1 MQLDQKVVL
10 ITGASEGL
18 GAACASAFRRRGA
31 RIAVTARNGERLT
44 RVAGTDGLAIPGDL
58 VHAADRRNIVE
69 KTLAHYG
76 QIDVL
81 VNNAGVGLYL
91 PAFDAP
97 MPQVRA
103 LFDLNF
109 FAPLD
114 LIQLVVPGMIQRGS
128 GTIVNVGSV
137 AGKVSLPWFT
147 LYSAS
152 KSALGALT
160 DGLRME
166 LRSHGVHAMTV
177 CPSYLAT
184 DFQKHPLAGS
194 APPNLLR
201 RRPLFTTPDACA
213 SAIVRGVERSSNTVI
228 TPWQAHF
235 FVAAARLFPGRTEH
249 SLEKLWRAAS

>member
-1 MQLDQKVVL
+1 MQLDGKVVL

-31 RIAVTARNGERLT
+31 RIAVTARNAEQLG
-44 RVAGTDGLAIPGDL
+44 RVAGTGGLAIPGDL
-58 VHAADRRNIVE
+58 GQAADRLNIVE

-76 QIDVL
+76 KIDVL

-109 FAPLD
+109 FVPLEM
-114 LIQLVVPGMIQRGS
+114 IQLVVPGMIQRRS

-152 KSALGALT
+152 KSALGAMT

-166 LRSHGVHAMTV
+166 LRNHGVHAMTV

-184 DFQKHPLAGS
+184 DFQKHALAGT
-194 APPNLLR
+194 PPRSLVQ
-201 RRPLFTTPDACA
+201 RRPLFTSPEACA
-213 SAIVRGVERSSNTVI
+213 AAIVRGVERSSRSVI

-235 FVAAARLFPGRTEH
+235 FVAAARLFPARTEH
-249 SLEKLWRAAS
+249 SLEKLWRSAS